1 MTDMDTVIDL
11 IEKSESLIL
20 TDELKLYAQMS
31 FVREVENLIAEKY
44 SDQIFRCPV
53 HLSVG
58 QEAIAVG
65 VCSELKIADKV
76 MSTHRSHA
84 HYLAKGGD
92 LFSMFCELLGKDSGC
107 CLGRGGSMHL
117 LDKAQGFYG
126 SIPVV
131 GSSLPI
137 AMGIA
142 LAEKQANSKNI
153 VVAFVGDAVIET
165 GQFYESLNFISL
177 MQLPILIVLENNGY
191 STYAPIDDRQP
202 KDRNLS
208 ATAKGFGISFFS
220 ANGDEIEAV
229 VKLTKESLFLVRSS
243 QPVLIELSTFRRYE
257 HCGPNFDDDLGYRSK
272 SEIKT
277 YFDRDPLTKFTQSL
291 AIKPDTAE
299 IAEPI
304 QTITRKYVL
313 QVFEKAIN
321 SPQGDATLSESDAFL
336 Q

>member
-1 MTDMDTVIDL
+1 MTDMDAIIDL
-11 IEKSESLIL
+11 IESSKSFTLS
-20 TDELKLYAQMS
+20 DELKLYAQMS

-65 VCSELKIADKV
+65 VCSELKTADKV

-92 LFSMFCELLGKDSGC
+92 LFAMFCELMGKDAGC
-107 CLGRGGSMHL
+107 CIGRGGSMHL
-117 LDKAQGFYG
+117 LDKEQGFYG

-142 LAEKQANSKNI
+142 LAEKQSNSKNV

-191 STYAPIDDRQP
+191 STYAPISDRQP

-208 ATAKGFGISFFS
+208 ATAKGFGVSFFS
-220 ANGDEIEAV
+220 ANGDEIESV
-229 VKLTKESLFLVRSS
+229 VKLTKESLLLVRSS
-243 QPVLIELSTFRRYE
+243 QPVLIEFNTFRRFE

-277 YFDRDPLTKFTQSL
+277 YSDRDPLVKFTKSL
-291 AIKPDTAE
+291 AIKPDSGE

-321 SPQGDATLSESDAFL
+321 FPQGEAVLSELDAFF

>member
-1 MTDMDTVIDL
+1 M
-11 IEKSESLIL
+11 ERNESLIL

-31 FVREVENLIAEKY
+31 YIREVENLIAEKY
-44 SDQIFRCPV
+44 NNQIFRCPV

-65 VCSELKIADKV
+65 VCSELKITDKV

-92 LFSMFCELLGKDSGC
+92 LLAMFCELMGKETGC
-107 CLGRGGSMHL
+107 CVGRGGSMHL

-142 LAEKQANSKNI
+142 LAEKQSDSKNV
-153 VVAFVGDAVIET
+153 VVAFVGDAVTET

-191 STYAPIDDRQP
+191 STYAPINDRQP

-208 ATAKGFGISFFS
+208 ATAKGFGVSFFS
-220 ANGDEIEAV
+220 ANGDEIESV
-229 VKLTKESLFLVRSS
+229 VKLTQESLLLVRRS

-272 SEIKT
+272 SEIES
-277 YFDRDPLTKFTQSL
+277 YFDRDPLAKFTQIL
-291 AIKPDTAE
+291 AIESDSGELTKL
-299 IAEPI
+299 I
-304 QTITRKYVL
+304 QTITREYVL

-321 SPQGDATLSESDAFL
+321 LTALPVVPSVEL
-336 Q
+336 

>member
-1 MTDMDTVIDL
+1 MTDLDVIIEL
-11 IEKSESLIL
+11 IEKSESITL
-20 TDELKLYAQMS
+20 TDELKLFAQMS

-65 VCSELKIADKV
+65 ICSELRMTDKV

-92 LFSMFCELLGKDSGC
+92 LFAMFCELMGKDAGC
-107 CLGRGGSMHL
+107 CIGRGGSMHL

-142 LAEKQANSKNI
+142 LAEKQSDSKNV
-153 VVAFVGDAVIET
+153 VVAFVGDAVMET

-191 STYAPIDDRQP
+191 STYAPIRDRQP

-208 ATAKGFGISFFS
+208 ATAKGFGITFFS
-220 ANGDEIEAV
+220 ANGDEIEPV
-229 VKLTKESLFLVRSS
+229 VKLAKESLLLVRCS

-272 SEIKT
+272 SEIKS
-277 YFDRDPLTKFTQSL
+277 YFDRDPLARFIHNL
-291 AIKPDTAE
+291 AAKPDFQILTKS
-299 IAEPI
+299 I
-304 QTITRKYVL
+304 QIFTRKYVL
-313 QVFEKAIN
+313 KVFEKAMN
-321 SPQGDATLSESDAFL
+321 SPQGGATLSESDAFL
-336 Q
+336 K

>member
-1 MTDMDTVIDL
+1 MEEI
-11 IEKSESLIL
+11 
-20 TDELKLYAQMS
+20 
-31 FVREVENLIAEKY
+31 FVCTQHLNVTY
-44 SDQIFRCPV
+44 SDVLMMPTAERRFYLGLLVKKNHKEKEKLEQATD
-53 HLSVG
+53 H
-58 QEAIAVG
+58 EAQQLIQRISYKE
-65 VCSELKIADKV
+65 SEMKA
-76 MSTHRSHA
+76 
-84 HYLAKGGD
+84 
-92 LFSMFCELLGKDSGC
+92 
-107 CLGRGGSMHL
+107 L

-229 VKLTKESLFLVRSS
+229 VKLTKESLLLVRSS

-277 YFDRDPLTKFTQSL
+277 YSDRDPLTKFTQSL

-299 IAEPI
+299 IAEQI
-304 QTITRKYVL
+304 QAITHKYVL

>member
-1 MTDMDTVIDL
+1 MTDLDAIIDL
-11 IEKSESLIL
+11 IEKTKSLIM
-20 TDELKLYAQMS
+20 TDELELYTQMS

-92 LFSMFCELLGKDSGC
+92 LFAMFCELMGKDAGC

-142 LAEKQANSKNI
+142 LAEKQSNSKNV

-191 STYAPIDDRQP
+191 STYAPISDRQP

-208 ATAKGFGISFFS
+208 STAKGFGVSFFS
-220 ANGDEIEAV
+220 GNGDEIESV
-229 VKLTKESLFLVRSS
+229 VKLTKESLLLARSS

-257 HCGPNFDDDLGYRSK
+257 HCGPGLDDDLGYRSK

-277 YFDRDPLTKFTQSL
+277 YFDRDPLAKFTQIL
-291 AIKPDTAE
+291 AKKPDFGE
-299 IAEPI
+299 IAESI
-304 QTITRKYVL
+304 QTITREYVF
-313 QVFEKAIN
+313 QVFEKTIN
-321 SPQGDATLSESDAFL
+321 SPQGDATLSELDAFF